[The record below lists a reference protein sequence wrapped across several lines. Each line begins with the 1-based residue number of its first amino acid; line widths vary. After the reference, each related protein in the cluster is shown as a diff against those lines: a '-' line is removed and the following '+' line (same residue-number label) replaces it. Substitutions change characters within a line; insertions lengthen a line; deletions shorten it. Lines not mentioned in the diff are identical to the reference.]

1 MLGLST
7 LAFVIIVITAMVI
20 LVFRDWRIN
29 ITALALQY
37 FAVFYLVTLS
47 WPLGQAVIKVIVGWM
62 ATAAIGLSCLR
73 QLNFE
78 SDAEP
83 AASLFFRG
91 LVGLMTILVI
101 FVISPMLQET
111 VFPDTDLSIVRSG
124 FVLIGL
130 ALIQLGTN
138 AIPHLTIMGLL
149 SVLAGFEVIH
159 ASLEQSTLLTG
170 LLAIVNLGLSLVGV
184 YFIMKTGESSEGEVG

>member
-29 ITALALQY
+29 IGALALQY
-37 FAVFYLVTLS
+37 LAVFYLVSLS
-47 WPLGQAVIKVIVGWM
+47 WPLSQAVIKVIVGWM

-73 QLNFE
+73 QMSLE
-78 SDAEP
+78 STTEP
-83 AASLFFRG
+83 PASLFFRG
-91 LVGLMTILVI
+91 LAGLMIILVI
-101 FVISPMLQET
+101 FVITPTLQDA

-124 FVLIGL
+124 LMLIGL
-130 ALIQLGTN
+130 AFMQLGTT
-138 AIPHLTIMGLL
+138 ASPYLTIMGLL
-149 SVLAGFEVIH
+149 SAMAGFELIH

-170 LLAIVNLGLSLVGV
+170 LMAIVNLGLALIGV
-184 YFIMKTGESSEGEVG
+184 YFIMKSGEVSEWGDE